1 MFQQEIWECNWC
13 IKKRFSLRLS
23 LLCCDFYVS
32 TSKPHCFVKRK
43 VCHGDYVDWSSYL
56 SLWYWDYFLPFLL
69 RCRRHENDMLLHL
82 KDMRDPICAILPR
95 LIELA
100 ALGIVQLHSQV
111 LERHTISA
119 SSCFLFETKLPAFA
133 LSSGFFLLLLL
144 LRIGKVSTLSF
155 CVLCKWRELASRNV
169 NQCKSIMEA
178 ICEVCEE
185 WQNSLGTYKQLCKYT
200 HIQTHHLLHLL

>member
-1 MFQQEIWECNWC
+1 MC
-13 IKKRFSLRLS
+13 
-23 LLCCDFYVS
+23 
-32 TSKPHCFVKRK
+32 
-43 VCHGDYVDWSSYL
+43 G
-56 SLWYWDYFLPFLL
+56 
-69 RCRRHENDMLLHL
+69 
-82 KDMRDPICAILPR
+82 PICAILPR

-111 LERHTISA
+111 LEKHTISA
-119 SSCFLFETKLPAFA
+119 SSCFLFEKKLPAFA
-133 LSSGFFLLLLL
+133 LSSGFFLHLLL

-185 WQNSLGTYKQLCKYT
+185 WQNSLGTYKQLHKYT
-200 HIQTHHLLHLL
+200 HSDTPPAPFAIIGVNELDFDALKASFGLVLKVNVTLMVRRLCVQATDDRERQKDWSWELEERRMDYKWISKKVTDKDGVKKV